1 MKLRSSI
8 VVAASALAFSC
19 AAAWAQEK
27 PVTKNITLNEAAALL
42 MQNGKVDDAKRVL
55 KARLEKVPDDHQA
68 LFLLGMIAVAE
79 KRFDDA
85 IETFRYILVTEP
97 SADRVRLE
105 LARAFFLSGDYT
117 NAERQFRFARAGDL
131 PDAVKT
137 NVDQYLGAI
146 TRLKRWQYRFSVAVA
161 PDTNVNGGTNVRQV
175 TIYGLPFELSSDA
188 RGTSGVGLT
197 LDTGGEWSPFLTDSI
212 KARMGGDVHRSE
224 YSGGKFDDMT
234 LSAYAGPEW
243 VSPDWDISL
252 LANWF
257 RRWYGNADYSEAFGG
272 QLSVQHP
279 LAQQL
284 YLGVNFT
291 ARAVT
296 YATQPAMNGPVFG
309 VDGTLSY
316 IISPSSLVQIS
327 GGVARTEA
335 DSAVY
340 SNWSYW
346 GSLTYQRD
354 LPFGFTVAATPS
366 LVWSQYDQRM
376 DAFAQERDDWGYSFR
391 IGILNRRLTY
401 AGFTPQISF
410 VHVTQ
415 NSNIPLYG
423 YSRNQVE
430 IGVTRYF

>member
-1 MKLRSSI
+1 MMQSG
-8 VVAASALAFSC
+8 
-19 AAAWAQEK
+19 
-27 PVTKNITLNEAAALL
+27 KNDE
-42 MQNGKVDDAKRVL
+42 AKRVL
-55 KARLEKVPDDHQA
+55 KAQLEKSPEDHQA

-79 KRFDDA
+79 QRYDEA
-85 IETFRYILVTEP
+85 IERFRALLLTEP
-97 SADRVRLE
+97 NADRVRLE
-105 LARAFFLSGDYT
+105 LARAFFLAGDYT

-131 PDAVKT
+131 PDAVKS

-146 TRLKRWQYRFSVAVA
+146 ARLKRWQYRFSVAVA

-212 KARMGGDVHRSE
+212 KARMGADLHRSE

-243 VSPDWDISL
+243 VSPNWDISL
-252 LANWF
+252 LANWM

-279 LAQQL
+279 VAEQF
-284 YLGVNFT
+284 YLGVNFS
-291 ARAVT
+291 ARAVA

-309 VDGTLSY
+309 LDGSLSY
-316 IISPSSLVQIS
+316 ILSPSSLVQLSI
-327 GGVARTEA
+327 GVARTDA
-335 DSAVY
+335 DVAAY

-346 GSLTYQRD
+346 GSVTYQRD
-354 LPFGFTVAATPS
+354 LPFGFTIAATPS
-366 LVWSQYDQRM
+366 LVWSHYDERM
-376 DAFAQERDDWGYSFR
+376 AAFAQAREDWAYSFR
-391 IGILNRRLTY
+391 IGVLNRRLTY
-401 AGFTPQISF
+401 AGFTPQLSF
-410 VHVTQ
+410 SHVTQ
-415 NSNIPLYG
+415 NSNVPLYG
-423 YSRNQVE
+423 YGRNQVE